1 MLFAK
6 KKESKENEQQTE
18 KDRSQQIDVL
28 NIETQP
34 TDQKKL
40 CMRYIIL
47 FNEYVTLIWIPNRY
61 KM

>member
-1 MLFAK
+1 MLFAFLPVSDSFVFIHVVCK

-34 TDQKKL
+34 TDQKK
-40 CMRYIIL
+40 
-47 FNEYVTLIWIPNRY
+47 TLHALHNFV
-61 KM
+61 